1 MIFSKVI
8 GIGSYL
14 PEKISTNDDLS
25 KIIDTS
31 DEWITTRT
39 GIKKRHIAEEDE
51 HTSDLATQALQNALK
66 DAEITENDLDTII
79 VATTTSDLIFPATA
93 VKVQNNIGMKKGFA
107 FDIQAV
113 CSGFLYALQI
123 ADSFIKTQKT
133 KRVAIVGAEVMSR
146 IVDWSDRNTCVLFGD
161 GAGAVILEQSEGQ
174 QNDGI
179 LDVALYSDGQYSD
192 LLMVNGGVSKGNIS
206 NKIEMNGREVF
217 RHAVTKMT
225 DSIKRIVDK
234 NDFNIQD
241 LDWVLLHQANH
252 RIIKSVAQK
261 LGIEECKAISTVHE
275 HANTSAAS
283 IPLALD
289 RYVKNGKAKPGD
301 LIALSAIGGG
311 LTWGSALLKL

>member
-1 MIFSKVI
+1 MIFSKII

-14 PEKISTNDDLS
+14 PKKFFTNDDLA
-25 KIIDTS
+25 KITNTS

-39 GIKKRHIAEEDE
+39 GIKKRHIASNNEY
-51 HTSDLATQALQNALK
+51 TSDLATYALQKALENAK
-66 DAEITENDLDTII
+66 MTGSDLNAII
-79 VATTTSDLIFPATA
+79 VATTTPDLIFPATA
-93 VKVQNNIGMKKGFA
+93 VEVQNNIGMQQGFA

-123 ADSFIKTQKT
+123 ADSFIKTQVT
-133 KRVAIVGAEVMSR
+133 KRVAVVGAEIMSR
-146 IVDWSDRNTCVLFGD
+146 IVDWNDRNTCVLFGD
-161 GAGAVILEQSEGQ
+161 GAGAVILEQCEEQ
-174 QNDGI
+174 QNKGI
-179 LDVALYSDGQYSD
+179 LDINLYSDGQYAN
-192 LLMVNGGVSKGNIS
+192 LLMVNGGISKGNMN

-225 DSIKRIVDK
+225 DSIKDILNK
-234 NDFNIQD
+234 NDFDIQN
-241 LDWVLLHQANH
+241 LDWILLHQANY

-261 LGIEECKAISTVHE
+261 LQIEESKAISTVHE

-289 RYVKNGKAKPGD
+289 SYVKKGKVKQGD

-311 LTWGSALLKL
+311 LTWGSALLRL

>member
-39 GIKKRHIAEEDE
+39 GIKKRHIAKEDE
-51 HTSDLATQALQNALK
+51 HTSDLATQALQSALENAK
-66 DAEITENDLDTII
+66 ITGNDLDTII
-79 VATTTSDLIFPATA
+79 VATTTPDLIFPATA
-93 VKVQNNIGMKKGFA
+93 VKVQNNISMKKGFA

-311 LTWGSALLKL
+311 LTWGGALLKL